1 MTQPI
6 RQRVLVA
13 TLGFGSLAALA
24 ILLAPLAGSTS
35 ISLAK
40 AFDTSVP
47 FSENVD
53 AQIFFVARMP
63 RTLAGA
69 LVGAALAAS
78 GVVFQGL
85 LRNPL
90 ATPFTLGVSAGAAL
104 GAMLAI
110 TFGWTLGVVGVSAVP
125 AGAFVGAGVRGGN
138 LFGPA

>member
-1 MTQPI
+1 MRSI
-6 RQRVLVA
+6 RGRIA
-13 TLGFGSLAALA
+13 IAFLGFGGGALLTILAAPVL
-24 ILLAPLAGSTS
+24 GSTQS
-35 ISLAK
+35 SLSRAL
-40 AFDTSVP
+40 DWSVP
-47 FSENVD
+47 FGDNPD
-53 AQIFFVARMP
+53 AQIFFIARLP

-69 LVGAALAAS
+69 LVGSTLASA
-78 GVVFQGL
+78 GVIFQGL